1 MPRIFI
7 SYRRSDSSMFT
18 GRIHGQL
25 KASFGTNTVFR
36 DMYNIP
42 AGSDFRSE

>member
-7 SYRRSDSSMFT
+7 SYRRSDSGMFT
-18 GRIHGQL
+18 GRIHDQL
-25 KASFGTNTVFR
+25 KASFGAGSVFR

-42 AGSDFRSE
+42 AGSDFR